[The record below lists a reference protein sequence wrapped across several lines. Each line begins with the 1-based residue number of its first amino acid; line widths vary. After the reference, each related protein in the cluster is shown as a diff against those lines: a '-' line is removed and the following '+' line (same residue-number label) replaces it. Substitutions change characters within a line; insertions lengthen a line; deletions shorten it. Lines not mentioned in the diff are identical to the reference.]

1 MEHLFRLA
9 MMAGTGAG
17 LTGLR
22 RVGIRIVWALAGA
35 MTAGVLLAVGLAYWG
50 YALYVA
56 LIPTS
61 GPIGSAAV
69 VGAILM
75 VAALIVWIVARGWPR
90 RRRVAPSA
98 LEAGLPALE
107 IGALLSRNATTVLL
121 AAFVAGMLLN
131 RRR

>member
-22 RVGIRIVWALAGA
+22 RVGIRIVWTLAGA
-35 MTAGVLLAVGLAYWG
+35 MTAGVLLAVALGYWG
-50 YALYVA
+50 YAIYMA
-56 LIPTS
+56 LIPST
-61 GPIGSAAV
+61 GPIGAAAA
-69 VGAILM
+69 VGAIFFV
-75 VAALIVWIVARGWPR
+75 VALAVWIVGRGWPR
-90 RRRVAPSA
+90 RTRVAPTA
-98 LEAGLPALE
+98 LQAGLPALE

-121 AAFVAGMLLN
+121 TAFVAGMLLN